1 MKPWGFFGPTKP
13 LNSTPRAGRAD
24 PAAPDPEHPP
34 NPLTRVRGLYA
45 ARSHRATVRSQPRI
59 PLHMRLFCLIPAL
72 FLSSAWGQPVPLEG
86 ENSAGFIARWNAW
99 VASVEPDQAAFV
111 EVVRLVDAIDAAL
124 DEVDPSRGVRWQ
136 MEVSLPGSP
145 EWAVVERAADRIRP
159 LTDELRAVLER
170 PYLAMRLG
178 GPVAEGEPGPQDR
191 WANWTESQCLLFP
204 ADTSGEST
212 LRRALGLL
220 DREVIVA
227 RRRGDVAIQVA
238 YPVAAFELARLT
250 GEWPTFIGALTASMI
265 GRVALNAALDRVEL
279 QQHGLSEASL
289 EDLQIA
295 LSKWSESGGSYRRH
309 VMVERMATEEWLAEW
324 FQVDEPIRLSAIGRA
339 WIEELWQL
347 YEGFGSGIAAA
358 GTTFSTIPKPDPDGE
373 FAPADEQARVYRTIR
388 GAMDRDAET
397 AWHSV
402 RSLEAPRLHTMI
414 QANDPD
420 GRLTPALLTFWVR
433 TILLE
438 SEVRDHTKARAACVV
453 LAVYRH
459 HAATGQWP
467 AALGD
472 IKPGHMRIEPLDP
485 YSGKPFGYAVIDGQ
499 PLVWSLGV
507 DQDDDAGRRGG
518 WDGYAPPWMPRDDY
532 DALPEE
538 ARAQMDGDWL
548 IFPEAP
554 LSPASSD
561 VQP

>member
-1 MKPWGFFGPTKP
+1 
-13 LNSTPRAGRAD
+13 
-24 PAAPDPEHPP
+24 
-34 NPLTRVRGLYA
+34 
-45 ARSHRATVRSQPRI
+45 
-59 PLHMRLFCLIPAL
+59 MRLFCLIPAL

-86 ENSAGFIARWNAW
+86 ENSAGFIARWNTW
-99 VASVEPDQAAFV
+99 VASVEPDQAAFP
-111 EVVRLVDAIDAAL
+111 EIVRLVNEIDAAL
-124 DEVDPSRGVRWQ
+124 DETDPSGNVRWQ
-136 MEVSLPGSP
+136 MEVSLPGTP
-145 EWAVVERAADRIRP
+145 EWAVVERAAERIRP

-170 PYLAMRLG
+170 PYRGVRLG
-178 GPVAEGEPGPQDR
+178 APVAEGEPGPQDR
-191 WANWTESQCLLFP
+191 LANWTEAQCLLFP
-204 ADTSGEST
+204 ADTNGEST
-212 LRRALGLL
+212 LTRALSLL
-220 DREVIVA
+220 NREVIVA
-227 RRRGDVAIQVA
+227 RRRGDLAIQVA
-238 YPVAAFELARLT
+238 YPVAAFELARLA
-250 GEWPTFIGALTASMI
+250 GEWPAVTGALKASI
-265 GRVALNAALDRVEL
+265 ISKVALSAALNLVEL
-279 QQHGLSEASL
+279 QQHELSEESL
-289 EDLQIA
+289 KDLQIA

-309 VMVERMATEEWLAEW
+309 VMVEQMATEEWLAEW
-324 FQVDEPIRLSAIGRA
+324 FQVDEPIRLSEVGRA
-339 WIEELWQL
+339 WVEELWQL
-347 YEGFGSGIAAA
+347 YEGFGSGIAASGSA
-358 GTTFSTIPKPDPDGE
+358 FSTIPKPDPDGE

-402 RSLEAPRLHTMI
+402 RSLEAPRLHAMI

-420 GRLTPALLTFWVR
+420 GRLTPALLTFWMR

-438 SEVRDHTKARAACVV
+438 SEVRDRTKALAACVV

-459 HAATGQWP
+459 HAATGRWP
-467 AALGD
+467 AALSD
-472 IKPGHMRIEPLDP
+472 IKPEHMPIEPLDP
-485 YSGKPFGYAVIDGQ
+485 YSGKPFGYTVIDGQ

-554 LSPASSD
+554 LSPASSG